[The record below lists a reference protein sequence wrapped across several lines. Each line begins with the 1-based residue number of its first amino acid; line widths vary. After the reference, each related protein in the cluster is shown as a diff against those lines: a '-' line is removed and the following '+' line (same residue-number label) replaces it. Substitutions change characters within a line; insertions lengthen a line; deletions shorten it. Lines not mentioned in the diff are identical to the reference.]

1 MLNVVSIPRL
11 DILLPQRRKPSNIT
25 NISLLRKTLF
35 LGRILEKNAQKNTK
49 YTLSI
54 TNL

>member
-11 DILLPQRRKPSNIT
+11 DILLPQRRKPLNIA

-35 LGRILEKNAQKNTK
+35 LGRNFEKKRTKKTQNTP
-49 YTLSI
+49 YQ
-54 TNL
+54 